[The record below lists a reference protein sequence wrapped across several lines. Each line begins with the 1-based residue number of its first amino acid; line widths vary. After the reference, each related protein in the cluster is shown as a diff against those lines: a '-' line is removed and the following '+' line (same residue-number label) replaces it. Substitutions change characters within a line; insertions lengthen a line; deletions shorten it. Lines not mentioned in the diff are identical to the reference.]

1 MRKILRNMAQ
11 CKLCGDIIESTHV
24 HDFKFCKCGAIF
36 VDGGKEYLRRG
47 GKDLNLIKELSVE
60 EGENNIITIGK
71 HKCLIQ

>member
-1 MRKILRNMAQ
+1 MAQ

-24 HDFKFCKCGAIF
+24 YDFKFCKCGAIF

-47 GKDLNLIKELSVE
+47 GKDLNLIIELSVK
-60 EGENNIITIGK
+60 EGENNIITVGE